1 MNAMMGPGTLPG
13 GGRIGPNAITRMAEA
28 LMASEGMMA
37 TRALFAEAG
46 LTPHLAKPP
55 TGMVP
60 ERDVMLLHRTLRA
73 GLGEARAS
81 LVSRE
86 AGRLTAYYLLA
97 HRIPRVLQ
105 RLLRLLPA
113 RLSAAILL
121 RAIGRHA
128 WTFAGSGRFRI
139 LPGRPLR
146 IEIAEGPLA
155 LGAQA
160 ENPVCAYYAAT
171 FETLFAELVSARTRV
186 REVACMALGAPA
198 CVFEVD
204 WSRNSH

>member
-1 MNAMMGPGTLPG
+1 MNAMAGAAVLPG
-13 GGRIGPNAITRMAEA
+13 AGRIGPNAITRMAEA
-28 LMASEGMMA
+28 LMASEGMAA

-46 LTPHLAKPP
+46 LTAHLATPP
-55 TGMVP
+55 TSMVP
-60 ERDVMLLHRTLRA
+60 EREVMQLHRTLRA
-73 GLGEARAS
+73 GLGEARAG

-97 HRIPRVLQ
+97 HRIPHPVQ
-105 RLLRLLPA
+105 WLLRRLPPGP
-113 RLSAAILL
+113 AAWILL

-128 WTFAGSGRFRI
+128 WTFAGSGRFRV

-146 IEIAEGPLA
+146 LEIAEGPLA

-171 FETLFAELVSARTRV
+171 FETLFAELVSPRTRV
-186 REVACMALGAPA
+186 AEVVCMALGAPA

-204 WSRNSH
+204 WSRDSH